1 MAARVEFSTYS
12 NPIKLNVNRIIEK
25 TAAEGP
31 GMRLCI
37 WLQGCIRHCPG
48 CFARDT
54 WSFEEREMH
63 TPQEVINMAGEDV
76 EGITILGGE
85 PLEQME
91 GLLELVRLA
100 KDKALSVILFT
111 GYKYEEVKQ
120 TKPDLLKYIDVLI
133 DGEYVQEKR
142 SFERP
147 LVGSANQNFIFLTD
161 KYNMKSFSQNR
172 IEVRIGKDGKTVL
185 NGMGDFEILRE
196 KMGKN
201 NEI

>member
-12 NPIKLNVNRIIEK
+12 NPMKLNVNRIIEK

-31 GMRLCI
+31 GTRLCI
-37 WLQGCIRHCPG
+37 WLQGCSRHCPG

-54 WSFEEREMH
+54 WSFEEREMY
-63 TPQEVINMAGEDV
+63 TPQEVISMAGEDV

-85 PLEQME
+85 PLEQIA

-100 KDKALSVILFT
+100 KEKALSVILFT

-120 TKPDLLKYIDVLI
+120 TNPDILKYIDVLI

-161 KYNMKSFSQNR
+161 RYDMDSFPQNR
-172 IEVRIGKDGKTVL
+172 IEVRIGKDGKTVF
-185 NGMGDFEILRE
+185 NGMGDFEVLRE